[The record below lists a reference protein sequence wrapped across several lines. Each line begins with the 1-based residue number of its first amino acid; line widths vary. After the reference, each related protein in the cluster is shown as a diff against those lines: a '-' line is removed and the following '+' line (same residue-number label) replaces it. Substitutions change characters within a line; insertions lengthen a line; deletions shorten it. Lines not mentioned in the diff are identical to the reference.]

1 MKKLFTLLFIVSFSF
16 VANAGSKYG
25 FGKLVFV
32 DGTSRIGL
40 VETSFDKDVRFK
52 SSDGGE
58 PETIPSEKIRTVAFL
73 KEDGKSSVIE
83 FDYIKVYLGWGQTRI
98 SKDYGWFEVLQRGI
112 ATLYL
117 KRTEMRGS
125 IYNNTSAGFLDYY
138 IIRDGEPAAKVIA
151 NVSSFN
157 NNQTFRAK
165 APLYFADYPE
175 LAEKIKSKEYTW
187 KELGTVVR
195 KYNEWAAANKK

>member
-1 MKKLFTLLFIVSFSF
+1 MKKLFTLLFLFAFSIA
-16 VANAGSKYG
+16 ANAGGKYG
-25 FGKLVFV
+25 YCKLIFV

-40 VETSFDKDVRFK
+40 VETSFDKEVRFK
-52 SSDGGE
+52 SSDDAE
-58 PETIPSEKIRTVAFL
+58 PEKIPSEKLRTLSFL
-73 KEDGKSSVIE
+73 KEDGRTPSIE

-98 SKDYGWFEVLQRGI
+98 SKDYGWFEVLQRGF

-138 IIRDGEPAAKVIA
+138 VIRDGEPAAKVIA

-157 NNQTFRAK
+157 NNQTFHAK